1 METRFFAQL
10 ARKGWKVF
18 SSRDAVG
25 LLVDLSLSER
35 GDSLARL
42 PATKEVAVAAV
53 GGQQGEV
60 GALRGHYCFSMGA
73 ARTGSVASVGPRVDD
88 RRTWARLA
96 CLDGDSSERTS
107 RRNLGRGVAVAEF
120 EAHWKD
126 GGRSARTSSK
136 TGKSPFTG

>member
-1 METRFFAQL
+1 METCFFARL

-25 LLVDLSLSER
+25 LLVDLSLSDR
-35 GDSLARL
+35 GDSFAWL

-73 ARTGSVASVGPRVDD
+73 ARTGSVAGVGLRVDD
-88 RRTWARLA
+88 RRTWDRLA
-96 CLDGDSSERTS
+96 CQDGDSSERAT
-107 RRNLGRGVAVAEF
+107 RRNLDRGVAVAEF
-120 EAHWKD
+120 EAHRKD
-126 GGRSARTSSK
+126 GG
-136 TGKSPFTG
+136 